1 MCDVN
6 GQFKLCTCSEKVD
19 KTKPH
24 WVLKTNKLDNN
35 EHCIVGQFSIPN
47 RLFTPIVKRKIL
59 RRLNTVESVFDF
71 EYRPQQSDLL
81 KLCGEFDEY
90 YCEFNNGKWVW
101 LENFDYIEKEEGK
114 FNKKLKGFI
123 DGSKS
128 KLMVLLDEYKELTN
142 TQLYRNDDFN
152 GFIDPQNNFEDYLFN
167 SKQWSEKEMIELI
180 EGEIRRLKRDN

>member
-1 MCDVN
+1 MMTTPAIHNCN
-6 GQFKLCTCSEKVD
+6 NF
-19 KTKPH
+19 
-24 WVLKTNKLDNN
+24 VLY
-35 EHCIVGQFSIPN
+35 
-47 RLFTPIVKRKIL
+47 L
-59 RRLNTVESVFDF
+59 RNYQDSQKQTSVFDF
-71 EYRPQQSDLL
+71 DYKPQQNDLL

-101 LENFDYIEKEEGK
+101 LENFDYFEKEESK

-128 KLMVLLDEYKELTN
+128 NLLVLLDEYKELTN

-167 SKQWSEKEMIELI
+167 SKQWKEKEIIALI
-180 EGEIRRLKRDN
+180 EKEIDRIKNF